1 MSEEHELVMSTMD
14 KELCKLADNCDA
26 YRNKIVDQAGEIDD
40 LTRLVAYLRRKAT
53 ALDEA
58 NVNLRVQVHA
68 FRNQVHAAGIAGFD
82 A

>member
-14 KELCKLADNCDA
+14 KELCKLADNCDT
-26 YRNKIVDQAGEIDD
+26 YRNKIVDQAEEIDD
-40 LTRLVAYLRRKAT
+40 LTRLVQHLRRKAM

-58 NVNLRVQVHA
+58 NVNLRVDLRVYRTQI
-68 FRNQVHAAGIAGFD
+68 HAAGIAGFD